1 MAKKKSNQQYKDKKP
16 TMIERLRKEFGIKK
30 ETSEKYWEELLKKE
44 RD

>member
-1 MAKKKSNQQYKDKKP
+1 MRKKKSNQQYKNKKP
-16 TMIERLRKEFGIKK
+16 TMTKRLCKEFGIKE